1 MRLKH
6 IIDIMLNIKSCQDS
20 VNWIFTNR
28 LLINNHNVIV
38 IDTKTSLTAGAFGI
52 NSTIWPIN
60 TKGII
65 LINLDDLH
73 QRQFTEKEIQFILA
87 HETAHIY
94 KNHSLNT
101 LMWNIIE
108 RLLINLEYNSPL
120 IVDTFK
126 GFLELLS
133 PNNLPYNAEDLK
145 NNEYEADLIAL
156 NYVTGDLRNAI
167 SCLQKLSNSDPNS
180 PSYTWEL
187 FNLNLPA
194 MTLKQRI
201 DVLKERYYS
210 FRTL

>member
-1 MRLKH
+1 
-6 IIDIMLNIKSCQDS
+6 MLNIKSCQDF
-20 VNWIFTNR
+20 VNWILTNR
-28 LLINNHNVIV
+28 LLINNHNVVV
-38 IDTKTSLTAGAFGI
+38 INTKTSLIAGAFGI
-52 NSTIWPIN
+52 NSTLWPIN

-65 LINLDDLH
+65 LINLDELY

-108 RLLINLEYNSPL
+108 RILKDIDYNAPL
-120 IVDTFK
+120 IVETFK
-126 GFLELLS
+126 GFLALLS
-133 PNNLPYNAEDLK
+133 PNNLPPNAEDLK

-167 SCLQKLSNSDPNS
+167 SCLQKLSKGDLNS
-180 PSYTWEL
+180 PSHTWEL

-210 FRTL
+210 FRTI

>member
-1 MRLKH
+1 
-6 IIDIMLNIKSCQDS
+6 MLNIKSCQDS
-20 VNWIFTNR
+20 VNWILANR
-28 LLINNHNVIV
+28 LLINDHNVTV
-38 IDTKTSLTAGAFGI
+38 INTKTSLIAGAFGI

-65 LINLDDLH
+65 LINLDYLY
-73 QRQFTEKEIQFILA
+73 QQQFTEKEVQFILA
-87 HETAHIY
+87 HEIAHIY

-108 RLLINLEYNSPL
+108 RILKNLDYDAPL
-120 IVDTFK
+120 IVETFK
-126 GFLELLS
+126 GFLALLS
-133 PNNLPYNAEDLK
+133 PNNLPPNAEDLK

-156 NYVTGDLRNAI
+156 NYVTGDLRSAI

-180 PSYTWEL
+180 PSHTWEL

-201 DVLKERYYS
+201 EVLKERYYS
-210 FRTL
+210 FRTI

>member
-1 MRLKH
+1 
-6 IIDIMLNIKSCQDS
+6 MLNIKSCQDF
-20 VNWIFTNR
+20 VNWILTNR

-38 IDTKTSLTAGAFGI
+38 INTKTSLIAAAFGI

-65 LINLDDLH
+65 LINLDELY
-73 QRQFTEKEIQFILA
+73 QRQFTEKEIQFVIA

-108 RLLINLEYNSPL
+108 RLLVNLDYNSPL
-120 IVDTFK
+120 IVETFK
-126 GFLELLS
+126 GFLSLLS
-133 PNNLPYNAEDLK
+133 PNNLPPNAEDLK

-156 NYVTGDLRNAI
+156 NYVTGDLRSAI
-167 SCLQKLSNSDPNS
+167 SCLQKLCNGDQNS
-180 PSYTWEL
+180 PSHTWEL
-187 FNLNLPA
+187 FNLDLPA
-194 MTLKQRI
+194 MTLKHRI
-201 DVLKERYYS
+201 DILKERYYS

>member
-1 MRLKH
+1 
-6 IIDIMLNIKSCQDS
+6 MLNIKSCQDS
-20 VNWIFTNR
+20 VDWILANR
-28 LLINNHNVIV
+28 LLINDHNVTV
-38 IDTKTSLTAGAFGI
+38 INTKTSLIAGAFGI

-65 LINLDDLH
+65 LINLDELY
-73 QRQFTEKEIQFILA
+73 QRQFTEKEIQFVIA

-108 RLLINLEYNSPL
+108 RLLVNLDYNSPL
-120 IVDTFK
+120 IVETFK
-126 GFLELLS
+126 GFLSLLS
-133 PNNLPYNAEDLK
+133 PNNLPPNAEDLK

-156 NYVTGDLRNAI
+156 NYVTGDLRSAI

-180 PSYTWEL
+180 PSHTWEL

-201 DVLKERYYS
+201 EVLKERYYS
-210 FRTL
+210 FRTI

>member
-1 MRLKH
+1 
-6 IIDIMLNIKSCQDS
+6 MLNVKSCQDY
-20 VNWIFTNR
+20 VNWILTNR
-28 LLINNHNVIV
+28 LLINDHNVIV
-38 IDTKTSLTAGAFGI
+38 INTNTSLIAGAFGI

-65 LINLDDLH
+65 LINLDYLY
-73 QRQFTEKEIQFILA
+73 QQQFTEKEVQFILA
-87 HETAHIY
+87 HEIAHIY

-108 RLLINLEYNSPL
+108 RILKNLDYDAPL
-120 IVDTFK
+120 IVETFK
-126 GFLELLS
+126 GFLALLS
-133 PNNLPYNAEDLK
+133 PNNLPPNAEDLK

-167 SCLQKLSNSDPNS
+167 SCLQKLSNGDPNS
-180 PSYTWEL
+180 PSHTWEL
-187 FNLNLPA
+187 FNLNLPS

>member
-1 MRLKH
+1 L
-6 IIDIMLNIKSCQDS
+6 S
-20 VNWIFTNR
+20 NR

-38 IDTKTSLTAGAFGI
+38 INTKTSLIAGAFGI

-65 LINLDDLH
+65 LINLDDLY
-73 QRQFTEKEIQFILA
+73 QRQFTEKEIQFILG

-120 IVDTFK
+120 IVETFK

-133 PNNLPYNAEDLK
+133 PNNLPHNAEDLK

-180 PSYTWEL
+180 PSHTWEL
-187 FNLNLPA
+187 FNLKLPA

>member
-1 MRLKH
+1 
-6 IIDIMLNIKSCQDS
+6 MLNIKSCQDF
-20 VNWIFTNR
+20 VNWILTNR
-28 LLINNHNVIV
+28 LLINNHNVVV
-38 IDTKTSLTAGAFGI
+38 INTKTSLIAGAFGI
-52 NSTIWPIN
+52 NSTLWPIN

-65 LINLDDLH
+65 LINLDELY

-108 RLLINLEYNSPL
+108 RILKDIDYNASL
-120 IVDTFK
+120 IVETFK
-126 GFLELLS
+126 GFLALLS
-133 PNNLPYNAEDLK
+133 PNNLPPNAEDLK

-167 SCLQKLSNSDPNS
+167 SCLQKLSKGDLNS
-180 PSYTWEL
+180 PSHTWEL

-210 FRTL
+210 FRTI

>member
-1 MRLKH
+1 
-6 IIDIMLNIKSCQDS
+6 MLNIKSCQDF
-20 VNWIFTNR
+20 VNWILTNR

-38 IDTKTSLTAGAFGI
+38 INTKTSLIAAAFGI

-65 LINLDDLH
+65 LINLDELY
-73 QRQFTEKEIQFILA
+73 QRQFTEKEIQFVIA

-108 RLLINLEYNSPL
+108 RLLVNLDYNSPL
-120 IVDTFK
+120 IVETFK
-126 GFLELLS
+126 GFLSLLS
-133 PNNLPYNAEDLK
+133 PNNLPPNAEDLK

-167 SCLQKLSNSDPNS
+167 SCLQKLSNGDLNS
-180 PSYTWEL
+180 PSHTWEL

-201 DVLKERYYS
+201 EVLKERYYS
-210 FRTL
+210 FRTI

>member
-1 MRLKH
+1 
-6 IIDIMLNIKSCQDS
+6 MLNIKSCQDS
-20 VNWIFTNR
+20 LNWILTNR
-28 LLINNHNVIV
+28 LLINDHNVTV
-38 IDTKTSLTAGAFGI
+38 IDTKSSLIAGAFGI

-65 LINLDDLH
+65 LINLDYLY
-73 QRQFTEKEIQFILA
+73 QQQFTEKEVQFILA
-87 HETAHIY
+87 HEIAHIY

-108 RLLINLEYNSPL
+108 RILKNLDYDAPL
-120 IVDTFK
+120 IVETFK
-126 GFLELLS
+126 GFLALLS
-133 PNNLPYNAEDLK
+133 PNNLPPNAEDLK

-156 NYVTGDLRNAI
+156 NYVTGDLRSAI

-180 PSYTWEL
+180 PSHTWEL

-201 DVLKERYYS
+201 EVLKERYYS
-210 FRTL
+210 FRTI

>member
-1 MRLKH
+1 
-6 IIDIMLNIKSCQDS
+6 MLNIKSCQDFL
-20 VNWIFTNR
+20 NWILTNR
-28 LLINNHNVIV
+28 LLINNHNVVV
-38 IDTKTSLTAGAFGI
+38 INTKTSLIAGAFGI
-52 NSTIWPIN
+52 NSTLWPIN

-65 LINLDDLH
+65 LINLDELY

-108 RLLINLEYNSPL
+108 RILKDIDYNAPL
-120 IVDTFK
+120 IVETFK
-126 GFLELLS
+126 GFLALLS
-133 PNNLPYNAEDLK
+133 PNNLPPNAEDLK

-167 SCLQKLSNSDPNS
+167 SCLQKLSKGDLNS
-180 PSYTWEL
+180 PSHTWEL

-210 FRTL
+210 FRTI

>member
-1 MRLKH
+1 
-6 IIDIMLNIKSCQDS
+6 MLNIKSCQDS
-20 VNWIFTNR
+20 VNWILTNR
-28 LLINNHNVIV
+28 LLINDHNIIV
-38 IDTKTSLTAGAFGI
+38 IDTKTSLIAGAFGI

-108 RLLINLEYNSPL
+108 RLLVNLDYNSPL
-120 IVDTFK
+120 IVETFK
-126 GFLELLS
+126 GFLSLLS
-133 PNNLPYNAEDLK
+133 PNNLPPNAEDLK

-167 SCLQKLSNSDPNS
+167 SCLQKLSNGDPTS
-180 PSYTWEL
+180 PSHTWEL
-187 FNLNLPA
+187 FNLNLPS

>member
-1 MRLKH
+1 
-6 IIDIMLNIKSCQDS
+6 MLNIKSCQDS
-20 VNWIFTNR
+20 VNWILANR
-28 LLINNHNVIV
+28 LLINDHNVTV
-38 IDTKTSLTAGAFGI
+38 INTKTSLIAGAFGI

-65 LINLDDLH
+65 LINLDYLY
-73 QRQFTEKEIQFILA
+73 QQQFSEKEVQFILA
-87 HETAHIY
+87 HEIAHIY

-108 RLLINLEYNSPL
+108 RILKNLDYDAPL
-120 IVDTFK
+120 IVETFK
-126 GFLELLS
+126 GFLALLS
-133 PNNLPYNAEDLK
+133 PNNLPPNAEDLK

-156 NYVTGDLRNAI
+156 NYVTGDLRSAI

-180 PSYTWEL
+180 PSHTWEL

-201 DVLKERYYS
+201 EVLKERYYS
-210 FRTL
+210 FRTI

>member
-1 MRLKH
+1 
-6 IIDIMLNIKSCQDS
+6 MLNIKSCQDY
-20 VNWIFTNR
+20 VNWILTNR

-38 IDTKTSLTAGAFGI
+38 INTNTSLIAGAFGI
-52 NSTIWPIN
+52 NSSIWPIN

-108 RLLINLEYNSPL
+108 RLLISLDYNSPL
-120 IVDTFK
+120 IVETFK

-133 PNNLPYNAEDLK
+133 PNNLPHNAEDLK
-145 NNEYEADLIAL
+145 TNEYEADLIAL

-167 SCLQKLSNSDPNS
+167 SCLQKLSNGDPNS
-180 PSYTWEL
+180 PSHTWEL
-187 FNLNLPA
+187 FNLNLPS

-201 DVLKERYYS
+201 EVLKERYYS

>member
-1 MRLKH
+1 
-6 IIDIMLNIKSCQDS
+6 MLNIKSCQDF
-20 VNWIFTNR
+20 VNWILSNR

-38 IDTKTSLTAGAFGI
+38 INTKTSLIAGAFGI

-65 LINLDDLH
+65 LINLDYLY
-73 QRQFTEKEIQFILA
+73 QQQFTEKEVQFILA
-87 HETAHIY
+87 HEIAHIY

-108 RLLINLEYNSPL
+108 RILKNLDYDAPL
-120 IVDTFK
+120 IVETFK
-126 GFLELLS
+126 GFLALLS
-133 PNNLPYNAEDLK
+133 PNNLPPNAEDLK

-156 NYVTGDLRNAI
+156 NYVTGDLRSAI

-180 PSYTWEL
+180 PSHTWEL

-201 DVLKERYYS
+201 EVLKERYYS
-210 FRTL
+210 FRTI

>member
-1 MRLKH
+1 
-6 IIDIMLNIKSCQDS
+6 MLNVKSCQDY
-20 VNWIFTNR
+20 VNWILTNR
-28 LLINNHNVIV
+28 LLINNHNVI
-38 IDTKTSLTAGAFGI
+38 IINTNTSLIAGAFGI

-65 LINLDDLH
+65 LINLDDLY

-108 RLLINLEYNSPL
+108 RLLVNLDYNSPL
-120 IVDTFK
+120 IVETFK
-126 GFLELLS
+126 GFLSLLS
-133 PNNLPYNAEDLK
+133 PNNLPPNAEDLK

-167 SCLQKLSNSDPNS
+167 SCLQKLSNGDPNS
-180 PSYTWEL
+180 PSHTWEL
-187 FNLNLPA
+187 FNLDLPA
-194 MTLKQRI
+194 MTLKHRI
-201 DVLKERYYS
+201 DILKERYYS